1 MDANLAG
8 TGWRAIFLVNV
19 PVCLAVLAAARRC
32 LPTDR
37 ERVPAGLDLR
47 GVGLLAGSVLLV
59 VLPLVVAQ
67 QQGWPTW
74 AWICL
79 AASVPG
85 GWLFLTAERRA
96 AAAVRPVLVDLA
108 AVRPAPVALGLIA
121 LAAATSTYYALL
133 FTLAQY
139 EQRGLGRSPVA
150 SGLILV
156 PWVVAFGQA
165 GQLAPR
171 VPARMARGLP
181 AADCA
186 LLTLAYSAISL
197 SLFGGGH
204 SELLLLVLLAA
215 GGFGLGLQF
224 ATLIGHIMN
233 AVEARFAADISGV
246 TSTLSQ
252 LGGAFGVAGIGSLYL
267 AIARGGGPARAT
279 HSAAIAIAA
288 MAAVSFV
295 AALAAYLAT
304 RPEARESPAGEK
316 RPPSVRDER
325 DLLPERNVV
334 LPGGQGAPRTA
345 RCVPVGRQR
354 GSAQQV
360 GDRGNGR
367 LDRSLGGVA
376 EAHHQQGRRRWVGRA
391 PVLRHPVQAD
401 AALAG
406 GRDHGRLPRLGGQ
419 LGDRV
424 EPGREPGQPYAR
436 RVPGERRDQRLAAGA
451 VDGAHPPQVP
461 VVAAGG
467 EQRRQRH
474 LVQRAGTAVAHLFL
488 GRDRAGQFGRASTQ
502 PRRTAG
508 ASALLAVPIRKTRS
522 DARPCSAPTGSLS

>member
-1 MDANLAG
+1 MFPQAMTGIRLTYVGHARARARAIGWYAIALSAGAVIGQLARGLLVDANLAG

-96 AAAVRPVLVDLA
+96 AAAVRPVLVNLA

-139 EQRGLGRSPVA
+139 EQRGLGCSPVA

-316 RPPSVRDER
+316 RPPSFGMKEIFC
-325 DLLPERNVV
+325 P
-334 LPGGQGAPRTA
+334 
-345 RCVPVGRQR
+345 
-354 GSAQQV
+354 
-360 GDRGNGR
+360 NGR
-367 LDRSLGGVA
+367 WFYLVARAHRGRRVGPGRPPARFSAAGRRWRRWRARWRARRCCRSPSPARAAPPGRVRPGTPPSRA
-376 EAHHQQGRRRWVGRA
+376 GRRRARGRPRSRPPRRARRAARATAWNPAASPVSRTPGACRANAPTSARRRA
-391 PVLRHPVQAD
+391 P
-401 AALAG
+401 
-406 GRDHGRLPRLGGQ
+406 
-419 LGDRV
+419 
-424 EPGREPGQPYAR
+424 
-436 RVPGERRDQRLAAGA
+436 
-451 VDGAHPPQVP
+451 
-461 VVAAGG
+461 
-467 EQRRQRH
+467 
-474 LVQRAGTAVAHLFL
+474 
-488 GRDRAGQFGRASTQ
+488 
-502 PRRTAG
+502 
-508 ASALLAVPIRKTRS
+508 
-522 DARPCSAPTGSLS
+522 